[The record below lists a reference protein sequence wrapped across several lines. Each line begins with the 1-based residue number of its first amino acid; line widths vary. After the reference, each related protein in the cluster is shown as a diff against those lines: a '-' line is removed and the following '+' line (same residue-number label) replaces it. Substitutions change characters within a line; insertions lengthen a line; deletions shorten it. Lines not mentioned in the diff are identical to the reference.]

1 MIKETRAQEKILRE
15 DADREAIATVV
26 VVLRPFMDA
35 GKLLLAWGQ
44 KYRLEKTDQV
54 LVRLKVEHSGF
65 GTINNLRFGS
75 KFIE

>member
-1 MIKETRAQEKILRE
+1 MRE

-54 LVRLKVEHSGF
+54 LVRLKVEHS
-65 GTINNLRFGS
+65 
-75 KFIE
+75 